1 MRPFTLLLAVVGPAA
16 AFPFASVWPSNPS
29 ATARELT
36 SAPETSSNPDLS
48 CLHSS
53 NEGCAYTPPFK
64 RDPVYTNATTTTTP
78 TNSTSLWSPLAAP
91 PRPTRDPPVPIGFAP
106 DPSDNT
112 DYDSDL
118 KKFQKRHHE
127 WSIEALRERIPSSY
141 KRIATNYNASAAY
154 RPLLREPMKT
164 YSALDCG
171 KKCSAFG
178 DRCLAFGHF
187 KERAPLCSVG
197 IYNHCEE
204 LVVAKV
210 EMCELYGSA
219 LRKGDVNLG
228 EFDWN
233 LGGKRITRAVR
244 AFNGYNRYWRRPG
257 NGKMEVDGAGG
268 EGEEV
273 DHTWSGGEGGEDA
286 GAQSGD
292 DEVQVSDTDDDEQ
305 VGDDDGV
312 PAAEPKID
320 CAVYF
325 TETKTETY
333 RQEPIT
339 KPPQTYTLPPT
350 TTTQILRADPVTL
363 TNTVVAAPVTVT
375 TDKPLIVWQTTGPTT
390 TQTTTLT
397 LPVQTVSAWS
407 VFTSTEWRTSTVVFP
422 AQTVSVWN
430 TFTSTERETVTLP
443 AQTVSVWNAAT
454 STQWRKETET
464 VKEVR
469 ETTVTE
475 REISRTTVTETTTE
489 SAIWAAPTG
498 NGYGGDEWRGE

>member
-1 MRPFTLLLAVVGPAA
+1 MRPFTLLAVVGPVA

-29 ATARELT
+29 ATPRDSI
-36 SAPETSSNPDLS
+36 SAPSTSSNPDLS

-53 NEGCAYTPPFK
+53 NQGCAYTPPFK
-64 RDPVYTNATTTTTP
+64 RDPVYTNASTP
-78 TNSTSLWSPLAAP
+78 TPPTNTTSLWSPLAAP
-91 PRPTRDPPVPIGFAP
+91 PRPTRDPPIGFAP
-106 DPSDNT
+106 DPTDNT

-127 WSIEALRERIPSSY
+127 WSIEAWRERVPSSY
-141 KRIATNYNASAAY
+141 KRIATNYNFSAAY

-164 YSALDCG
+164 YSALECG

-178 DRCLAFGHF
+178 DRCLSFGHF

-197 IYNHCEE
+197 IYNQCEE

-219 LRKGDVNLG
+219 LRKGDVQLG
-228 EFDWN
+228 TFDWN

-257 NGKMEVDGAGG
+257 NGKMEVEWAGG

-273 DHTWSGGEGGEDA
+273 DYTGEEGEEGA
-286 GAQSGD
+286 EAQSGD
-292 DEVQVSDTDDDEQ
+292 EEQLFDTDDDDDDDDEK

-312 PAAEPKID
+312 PAAEPKLD
-320 CAVYF
+320 CAVTF

-333 RQEPIT
+333 RQEPII
-339 KPPQTYTLPPT
+339 KPPITLTEPPVT
-350 TTTQILRADPVTL
+350 KTEIFRVDPVTQ
-363 TNTVVAAPVTVT
+363 TNTVVAAPVTIT
-375 TDKPLIVWQTTGPTT
+375 TDKPLLIWQTTGPTI
-390 TQTTTLT
+390 TQTSTLT
-397 LPVQTVSAWS
+397 LPVQTVSAWN

-422 AQTVSVWN
+422 VQTVSVWN
-430 TFTSTERETVTLP
+430 TFTSTE
-443 AQTVSVWNAAT
+443 
-454 STQWRKETET
+454 WRTEWRTETET

-475 REISRTTVTETTTE
+475 REVSRTTVTETTTE